1 MSHWSLTQLYLVTGR
16 NISMRSGTLRM
27 ILKAQRA
34 AFFRMY
40 ALEDLSSFSTSGAKS
55 RAISTDA
62 IEPSVQSAKPTTN
75 CANWSGAKLPSPLSA
90 GLPRNTNC
98 EEGEGMGDCSTT
110 HLRCRGDARGCTAD
124 RKQRDPCS
132 TLKPLIHTHYNI
144 PLCVVTWQILCET
157 CGMRA
162 THRSQKRWVKR
173 GSIGAGHS
181 PDSRWRCR
189 RCGQSP

>member
-1 MSHWSLTQLYLVTGR
+1 MIFSMSHWSLTQLYLVTGR

-75 CANWSGAKLPSPLSA
+75 WVVLFRSFLNSSSSRGGPLVVRQEEAWLPGTL
-90 GLPRNTNC
+90 GKNC
-98 EEGEGMGDCSTT
+98 QNFKFVFGNSF
-110 HLRCRGDARGCTAD
+110 
-124 RKQRDPCS
+124 
-132 TLKPLIHTHYNI
+132 
-144 PLCVVTWQILCET
+144 
-157 CGMRA
+157 
-162 THRSQKRWVKR
+162 
-173 GSIGAGHS
+173 
-181 PDSRWRCR
+181 
-189 RCGQSP
+189 

>member
-1 MSHWSLTQLYLVTGR
+1 MIFSMSHWSLTQLYLVTGR

-75 CANWSGAKLPSPLSA
+75 WVVLFRSFFKQFVIKRWTSCRSSRRSMAARYLGSKLPEFQI
-90 GLPRNTNC
+90 C
-98 EEGEGMGDCSTT
+98 IW
-110 HLRCRGDARGCTAD
+110 
-124 RKQRDPCS
+124 QFI
-132 TLKPLIHTHYNI
+132 LK
-144 PLCVVTWQILCET
+144 
-157 CGMRA
+157 
-162 THRSQKRWVKR
+162 
-173 GSIGAGHS
+173 
-181 PDSRWRCR
+181 
-189 RCGQSP
+189 